1 MSGMTNWHESTAVEL
16 GAGIGEGRIDPVE
29 LAEHFVARIE
39 ANDADQTVYIAR
51 LFERTRNDAKAAAKR
66 AKEGA
71 RAGPLDGVPVCWKD
85 CFDLAGLSS
94 TNGSKTLSHRIAA
107 QDAALIS
114 RGAAAGLVML
124 GKTNLSEFC
133 YSGLGINPAFGTP
146 VNACDDTVERVPG
159 GSSSGTAVAVASGLA
174 ACGVGTDTG
183 GSVRIPAAW
192 NGLVGLKTTFGL
204 LPGDGLLNLS
214 PKLDTAGPLVKSV
227 ADAGAMLAVMAARPG
242 AELAGASLVGVRLGV
257 PTATLWDDLGPG
269 IETAARGALDQC
281 ARAGARLVPIEMPEH
296 ADLREMLSDVGTPLA
311 SDAWGE
317 WGEHVSAHHE
327 LVYEPVLRRL
337 EVGKTL
343 STADAE
349 RVRTRAGELAES
361 LCDKMARVDAV
372 AYPTVCAAP
381 PPIAELI
388 AGGAPYD
395 EANGRASHNTR
406 FANFFGLCA
415 LTLPCGRDELGMP
428 VGLQLSGLPFAEDRL
443 LRVAKAVE
451 DCLAAQA

>member
-1 MSGMTNWHESTAVEL
+1 MAAWHESTALDL
-16 GAGIGEGRIDPVE
+16 GAGIGAGEIDPIE
-29 LAEHFVARIE
+29 LAEHFIARIE
-39 ANDADQTVYIAR
+39 ANDAAQRIYIGR
-51 LFERTRNDAKAAAKR
+51 LFERARADASAAEKR
-66 AKEGA
+66 AKDGT

-85 CFDLAGLSS
+85 CFDLAGLST
-94 TNGSKTLSHRIAA
+94 TNGSKTLGHRIAHE
-107 QDAALIS
+107 DAALIT

-124 GKTNLSEFC
+124 GKTNLTEFC

-204 LPGDGLLNLS
+204 LPGEGLLNLS
-214 PKLDTAGPLVKSV
+214 PRLDTAGPLVKSV
-227 ADAGAMLAVMAARPG
+227 ADASAMLAVMAARPA
-242 AELAGASLVGVRLGV
+242 AELAGASLQGMRLGV
-257 PTATLWDDLGPG
+257 PTTTLWDDLGPG
-269 IETAARGALDQC
+269 IEDAVRGALDRF
-281 ARAGARLVPIEMPEH
+281 ARAGARLVPIEMPQH
-296 ADLREMLSDVGTPLA
+296 AELLDLLSEIGTPLA
-311 SDAWGE
+311 SDAWGQ
-317 WGEHVSAHHE
+317 WGEHVSVVRKF
-327 LVYEPVLRRL
+327 VYEPVLRRL
-337 EVGKTL
+337 EAGKAL
-343 STADAE
+343 SEADAE
-349 RVRTRAGELAES
+349 RVRVRAGELAES

-372 AYPTVCAAP
+372 AYPTVCVAP

-395 EANGRASHNTR
+395 EANNRSSHNTR

-415 LTLPCGRDELGMP
+415 LTLPCGHDDLGLP

-443 LRVAKAVE
+443 LRVAKAAE
-451 DCLAAQA
+451 DRLSDQA

>member
-1 MSGMTNWHESTAVEL
+1 MTAWHESTALEL
-16 GAGIGEGRIDPVE
+16 GAGIGAGYIDSVE
-29 LAEHFVARIE
+29 LTEHFIARIE
-39 ANDADQTVYIAR
+39 ANDGEQRVYITR
-51 LFERTRNDAKAAAKR
+51 LFER
-66 AKEGA
+66 A
-71 RAGPLDGVPVCWKD
+71 RAGASAASSRAREGTRLGPLDGVPVCWKD
-85 CFDLAGLSS
+85 CFDLAGLST
-94 TNGSKTLSHRIAA
+94 TNGSKTLGHRIAPH
-107 QDAALIS
+107 DAALIA
-114 RGAAAGLVML
+114 RGDAAGLVML

-146 VNACDDTVERVPG
+146 VNACDDAVERVPG

-204 LPGDGLLNLS
+204 LPGEGLLNLS

-227 ADAGAMLAVMAARPG
+227 PDAGAMLAVMAARP
-242 AELAGASLVGVRLGV
+242 AADLAGASLAGLRLGV

-269 IETAARGALDQC
+269 IEDAVRRAIEKL
-281 ARAGARLVPIEMPEH
+281 ARAGAKIVDIELPEH
-296 ADLREMLSDVGTPLA
+296 AELREMLTEIVTPLA

-317 WGEHVSAHHE
+317 WGEHVSAVRE

-337 EVGKTL
+337 EAGKTL
-343 STADAE
+343 SAADAE
-349 RVRTRAGELAES
+349 RVRARAGELAES

-372 AYPTVCAAP
+372 AYPTVCLAP

-395 EANGRASHNTR
+395 EANRRASHNTR

-415 LTLPCGRDELGMP
+415 ATLPCGHDALGLP
-428 VGLQLSGLPFAEDRL
+428 VGIQLSGLPFTEDKL
-443 LRVAKAVE
+443 LRVARAAE

>member
-1 MSGMTNWHESTAVEL
+1 MTEWHEQTALEL
-16 GAGIGEGRIDPVE
+16 GAGIAAGEIDPVA
-29 LAEHFVARIE
+29 LTEHFIARIE
-39 ANDADQTVYIAR
+39 ANDGEQRVYIAR
-51 LFERTRNDAKAAAKR
+51 LFERARADAEAAAKR
-66 AKEGA
+66 AGEGL
-71 RAGPLDGVPVCWKD
+71 RTGPLDGVPVCWKD
-85 CFDLAGLSS
+85 CFDLAGLST
-94 TNGSKTLSHRIAA
+94 TNGSKTLGHRIAT
-107 QDAALIS
+107 QDAALIA
-114 RGAAAGLVML
+114 RGAEAGLVML
-124 GKTNLSEFC
+124 GKVNLTEFC

-146 VNACDDTVERVPG
+146 ANACDDTVERVPG

-204 LPGDGLLNLS
+204 LPGEGLLNLS
-214 PKLDTAGPLVKSV
+214 PKLDTAGPLAKSV
-227 ADAGAMLAVMAARPG
+227 ADAGAMLAVMAARPA
-242 AELAGASLVGVRLGV
+242 AELAGTSLVGVRLGV
-257 PTATLWDDLGPG
+257 PSATLWDDLGPG
-269 IETAARGALDQC
+269 IEVAVHRALDQC
-281 ARAGARLVPIEMPEH
+281 ARAGARLVPLEMPEH
-296 ADLREMLSDVGTPLA
+296 AELRAMLSEIGTPLA

-317 WGEHVSAHHE
+317 WGEHVSGARE

-337 EVGKTL
+337 EAGKTL
-343 STADAE
+343 APADME
-349 RVRTRAGELAES
+349 RVRARARELAES

-395 EANGRASHNTR
+395 NANNRASHNTR

-415 LTLPCGRDELGMP
+415 LTLPCGRDDLGLP
-428 VGLQLSGLPFAEDRL
+428 VGLQLSAPPFAEDRL

-451 DCLAAQA
+451 DCLTAQA

>member
-1 MSGMTNWHESTAVEL
+1 MAAWHESTALDL
-16 GAGIGEGRIDPVE
+16 GAGIGAGEIDPVE
-29 LAEHFVARIE
+29 LAEHFIARIE
-39 ANDADQTVYIAR
+39 ANDAPQRVYIGR
-51 LFERTRNDAKAAAKR
+51 LFERARTDATAAAKR
-66 AKEGA
+66 AKDGT

-85 CFDLAGLSS
+85 CFDLAGLST
-94 TNGSKTLSHRIAA
+94 TNGSKTLGHRIAPE
-107 QDAALIS
+107 DAALIT

-124 GKTNLSEFC
+124 GKTNLTEFC

-204 LPGDGLLNLS
+204 LPGEGLLNLS
-214 PKLDTAGPLVKSV
+214 PRLDTAGPLVKSV
-227 ADAGAMLAVMAARPG
+227 ADAGAMLAVMAARPA
-242 AELAGASLVGVRLGV
+242 AELAGASLRGMRLGV

-269 IETAARGALDQC
+269 IEDAVRGALDRF
-281 ARAGARLVPIEMPEH
+281 ARAGARLVPIEMPQH
-296 ADLREMLSDVGTPLA
+296 AELLDLLSDIGTPLA
-311 SDAWGE
+311 SDAWGQ
-317 WGEHVSAHHE
+317 WGEHVSAVRE

-337 EVGKTL
+337 EAGKAL
-343 STADAE
+343 SEADAE
-349 RVRTRAGELAES
+349 RVRVRAGELAES

-372 AYPTVCAAP
+372 AYPTVRVAP

-395 EANGRASHNTR
+395 EANNRSSHNTR

-415 LTLPCGRDELGMP
+415 LTLPCGHDDLGLP
-428 VGLQLSGLPFAEDRL
+428 VGLQLSGLPFTEDRL
-443 LRVAKAVE
+443 LRVAKAAE
-451 DCLAAQA
+451 DCLSDQA